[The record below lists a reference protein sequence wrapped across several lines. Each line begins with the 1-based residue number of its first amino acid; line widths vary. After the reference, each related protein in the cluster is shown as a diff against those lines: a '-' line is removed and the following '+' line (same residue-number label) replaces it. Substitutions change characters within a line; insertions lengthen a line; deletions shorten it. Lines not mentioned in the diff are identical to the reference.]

1 MTDQDVNDWND
12 GVDPR
17 IPVYNGDDFPG
28 SEAGLPIRVN
38 YHTPVVGSDFAEP
51 LVTDDGAHDFYPSTP
66 FEAEVL
72 NRLTAIEETQEALKE
87 GTNTIGTMMN
97 GVSEAFG
104 QIMTQIQ
111 KGGIGALLGGM
122 MGKKE

>member
-1 MTDQDVNDWND
+1 MTEQY
-12 GVDPR
+12 
-17 IPVYNGDDFPG
+17 PVYNGDDFPG
-28 SEAGLPIRVN
+28 SEADLPTQVTV
-38 YHTPVVGSDFAEP
+38 YTVPGGGPFAEP
-51 LVTDDGAHDFYPSTP
+51 LVTDAVPESTLDMIH
-66 FEAEVL
+66 EQL
-72 NRLTAIEETQEALKE
+72 TTINSRLAVIELTQEALKE